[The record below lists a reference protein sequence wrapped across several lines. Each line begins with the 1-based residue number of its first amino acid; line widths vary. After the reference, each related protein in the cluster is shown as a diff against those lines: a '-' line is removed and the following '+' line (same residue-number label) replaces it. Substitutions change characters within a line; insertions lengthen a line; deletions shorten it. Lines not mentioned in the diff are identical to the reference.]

1 MTSMTSRL
9 RAAALGVLLGSAAL
23 AALPASAQ
31 VNIRVG
37 HGSAAEETLWL
48 MKADP
53 KVTPNQG
60 KVYKLDFTLFRGSD
74 KRFQAF
80 EAGELDIATG
90 SAHSVMMAAAEGA
103 RFKVVATLSREGVR
117 GFATKYMVRED
128 SSIKSIADLK
138 GKTVGI
144 NGARSSAELW
154 ARLALEKK
162 GLDTKRE
169 VNWVT
174 LPFPAQGEAV
184 RAGKLDIG
192 AFPQPF
198 AAFEENRG
206 GLRTIFT
213 SQDGISRDEDLM
225 VIMASE
231 KFAAQQPAVLRAFLS
246 DLVQATQHYVDKPK
260 ESRSA
265 LVESKMVR
273 IPLEVFLG
281 MKDYER
287 PRDGRVDVES
297 MKAMAAEL
305 AKFGFITKPLNVTS
319 IVDNSYLPK

>member
-1 MTSMTSRL
+1 MTSMTSWL
-9 RAAALGVLLGSAAL
+9 RATSLGALVAAGLLASTTAL
-23 AALPASAQ
+23 AQ

-60 KVYKLDFTLFRGSD
+60 KAYKLDFTLFRGSD

-103 RFKVVATLSREGVR
+103 KFKIVATISREGAK
-117 GFATKYMVRED
+117 GFATKYMVKDD
-128 SSIKSIADLK
+128 SPIKTINDLK
-138 GKTVGI
+138 GKNVGI

-162 GLDTKRE
+162 GLDTKKD
-169 VNWVT
+169 VNWVA

-198 AAFEENRG
+198 AAFEEKRG
-206 GLRTIFT
+206 GMRTVFT
-213 SQDGISRDEDLM
+213 SQDGIARDEDLM
-225 VIMASE
+225 VLMASE
-231 KFAAQQPAVLRAFLS
+231 KFATQQPAALRAFLS
-246 DLVQATQHYVDKPK
+246 DLVRATNHYVKNPK
-260 ESRSA
+260 EARSA
-265 LVESKMVR
+265 LVESKLVG
-273 IPLEVFLG
+273 IPLDVFLG

-287 PRDGRVDVES
+287 PLDARVDVES
-297 MKAMAAEL
+297 IKAMTSEL
-305 AKFGFITKPLNVTS
+305 TKFGFITKPVNATAF
-319 IVDNSYLPK
+319 IDNSFLPK

>member
-1 MTSMTSRL
+1 MTSTTSWL
-9 RAAALGVLLGSAAL
+9 RAASLGALVAAGAL
-23 AALPASAQ
+23 AASSAFAQ
-31 VNIRVG
+31 VTIRIG

-60 KVYKLDFTLFRGSD
+60 KAYKLDYTLFRGSD

-103 RFKVVATLSREGVR
+103 KFKIVATISREGAK
-117 GFATKYMVRED
+117 GFATKYMVKDD
-128 SSIKSIADLK
+128 SPIKTINDLK
-138 GKTVGI
+138 GKNVGI

-162 GLDTKRE
+162 GLDTKKD
-169 VNWVT
+169 VNWVA

-198 AAFEENRG
+198 AAFEEKRG
-206 GLRTIFT
+206 GMRTVFT
-213 SQDGISRDEDLM
+213 SQDGIARDEDLM
-225 VIMASE
+225 VLMASE
-231 KFAAQQPAVLRAFLS
+231 KFVTQQPAALRAFLA
-246 DLVQATQHYVDKPK
+246 DLVRATNHYVKSPK
-260 ESRSA
+260 EARTA
-265 LVESKMVR
+265 LVEAKLVG
-273 IPLEVFLG
+273 IPLDVFIA

-287 PRDGRVDVES
+287 PLDARVDVES
-297 MKAMAAEL
+297 IKAMTSEL
-305 AKFGFITKPLNVTS
+305 TKFGFITKPVNATAF
-319 IVDNSYLPK
+319 IDNSFLPK